1 VRFGVPPRRALRL
14 CGVAALAAVAFCA
27 AACGGSGGGPGV
39 ASIGSDSTTTAPS
52 STGGSSQS
60 ESTVLTRLLKYSEC
74 MRSHGLNDFPDPT
87 TGPSGVSLNVRAGR
101 GSDLRPN
108 SPQFQA
114 AQKACQSLMP
124 GALITPAEK
133 AAANAKA
140 IQYAD
145 CMRAHG
151 VPNFPDPNG
160 QGLIKITPA
169 TNVDVGASQYNRAQ
183 RDCQKLSNGFDEI
196 LQGGPPPGSHSG
208 NSGG

>member
-1 VRFGVPPRRALRL
+1 VRRYG
-14 CGVAALAAVAFCA
+14 AVALLAVALSA

-39 ASIGSDSTTTAPS
+39 ASIGSETTTTAPTATGNS
-52 STGGSSQS
+52 SSS
-60 ESTVLTRLLKYSEC
+60 ESTVLARMLKYSEC
-74 MRSHGLNDFPDPT
+74 MRNHGLGDFPDPT
-87 TGPSGVSLNVRAGR
+87 TGPSGVSLNIKAGR

-108 SPQFQA
+108 SPQFEA
-114 AQKACQSLMP
+114 AQKVCQSLMP

-140 IQYAD
+140 IKYAE

-169 TNVDVGASQYNRAQ
+169 TNVDVGAPQYNRAQ
-183 RDCQKLSNGFDEI
+183 SDCQKLSNGFNEI
-196 LQGGPPPGSHSG
+196 MEGGPPPGGHAG